1 MPLDDDTT
9 RIDTFASYGQ
19 LLTDDYVRNGSRSFG
34 GQGLG
39 REDEDSDADGGFLRQ
54 PDDAPPPPQQQQ
66 EQRRQRESDGGG
78 AGGAAAAP
86 SPQRASRDASPRSA
100 LLLLCRLLP
109 SVAVLL
115 CFNIRDIS
123 PGNPR
128 FIALFHLE
136 APPKHCHL
144 LCAQSR
150 ASAAVAA
157 AHHSGRPHQEGGGQ
171 HVPGDEGRLCAVPR
185 GHA

>member
-1 MPLDDDTT
+1 VSLDDDTT

-39 REDEDSDADGGFLRQ
+39 REDEDSGADGGFLRQ
-54 PDDAPPPPQQQQ
+54 PDDAPPPQQQQQ
-66 EQRRQRESDGGG
+66 EQRRQRESNGGG
-78 AGGAAAAP
+78 AGGSAAAP
-86 SPQRASRDASPRSA
+86 SPQRASRGASPRSA

-109 SVAVLL
+109 SVAVL
-115 CFNIRDIS
+115 FNIRDIS
-123 PGNPR
+123 STGKSISTRYSISRPR
-128 FIALFHLE
+128 
-136 APPKHCHL
+136 KHCHV

-150 ASAAVAA
+150 VGAAVAA

-171 HVPGDEGRLCAVPR
+171 HVPGDEGRLRNVPR